1 MEFRHLG
8 KCFVL
13 EQKLGTRFCA
23 GIELFKE
30 VCLLEGGEMSCRYQ
44 VVEKSSKRDGQG
56 NLLCELWLKDAVG
69 GYSLL
74 RLGKESFEGLHLGDQ
89 IELALHIVCHSEGSM
104 AALEVP
110 QEGSHA

>member
-1 MEFRHLG
+1 
-8 KCFVL
+8 
-13 EQKLGTRFCA
+13 
-23 GIELFKE
+23 
-30 VCLLEGGEMSCRYQ
+30 
-44 VVEKSSKRDGQG
+44 
-56 NLLCELWLKDAVG
+56 LKDPVG

-104 AALEVP
+104 AALEVS